1 MHRSRGHHHPHNGL
15 RRHQDYSSGSS
26 LSAGGN
32 FNKEKHSELPYY
44 LSKLQLS
51 EVIARARKYHQEVT
65 GEKGPIIEG
74 HVDKE
79 TFKQDLAEAGVEVE
93 KPAVKEFLEHMTHDQ
108 RGIINMFDWKSILN
122 IDMDDHL
129 QEKFQVPNLMTGRME
144 PLISDLTDEE
154 EEQFRNCI
162 QRMNTLFTAAKELDV
177 RVMVDAEQTYFQ
189 PAISRITMEMM
200 KKYNTQKAIVFNTY
214 QVCHPENSTDF
225 NPKYLQCYLKDAY
238 KMLLLDLEQAN
249 RQNFFFGA
257 KLVRGAYMEQVTKHT
272 QSCLGQ

>member
-1 MHRSRGHHHPHNGL
+1 MSVMAIMF
-15 RRHQDYSSGSS
+15 Q
-26 LSAGGN
+26 
-32 FNKEKHSELPYY
+32 
-44 LSKLQLS
+44 LQLS

-93 KPAVKEFLEHMTHDQ
+93 KPAVKEFLEHITHDQ

-122 IDMDDHL
+122 IDMDHHL
-129 QEKFQVPNLMTGRME
+129 QEKFQVPNLKTGRME

-154 EEQFRNCI
+154 EEQFRNCMR
-162 QRMNTLFTAAKELDV
+162 RMNTLFSAAKELDV

-214 QVCHPENSTDF
+214 QVR
-225 NPKYLQCYLKDAY
+225 
-238 KMLLLDLEQAN
+238 
-249 RQNFFFGA
+249 RQNNPPGLHMIQC
-257 KLVRGAYMEQVTKHT
+257 LVLPKRRLQDVAA
-272 QSCLGQ
+272 

>member
-1 MHRSRGHHHPHNGL
+1 MIISKYFP
-15 RRHQDYSSGSS
+15 
-26 LSAGGN
+26 N
-32 FNKEKHSELPYY
+32 FVFQ
-44 LSKLQLS
+44 LQLS

-93 KPAVKEFLEHMTHDQ
+93 KPAVKEFLEHITHDQ

-122 IDMDDHL
+122 LDMDKHL
-129 QEKFQVPNLMTGRME
+129 QEKFEVPNLKTGRME
-144 PLISDLTDEE
+144 PLISALTDEE

-162 QRMNTLFTAAKELDV
+162 QRMNTLFTAARELDV

-189 PAISRITMEMM
+189 PAISRITVEMM

-214 QVCHPENSTDF
+214 QVGSLLYHLSKLD
-225 NPKYLQCYLKDAY
+225 NPTIIWLP
-238 KMLLLDLEQAN
+238 
-249 RQNFFFGA
+249 
-257 KLVRGAYMEQVTKHT
+257 
-272 QSCLGQ
+272 